1 VDWKNYFFQWFA
13 PKNELKPILY
23 GRGVHALPNP
33 DEHLLFEDSAQAF
46 IKKNPIEGYRY
57 FLESITHRP
66 FDNTQHLEWNFQEN
80 ELHFL
85 LKQGSAIIRGIV
97 TSEHF
102 HATAKIAIADNLHV
116 ALKRRF
122 LERNF
127 QLTYCRYSE
136 VDGVIILSISL
147 DNATMTPQKIF
158 FPLRELSLNADF
170 EKEFIAAE
178 FDEKI
183 LLEYDHF
190 EALEQEV
197 LKRRYELMKIWIK
210 ATKASLVGLLSNDNS
225 GMASFSYLS
234 LLLQIDYLLVPHKK
248 MAKDIN
254 EKINSYFL
262 EDEKLT
268 EDKNADLELYLAEL
282 ETMEFATFATQFYN
296 APYTFSPYDQALH
309 DEIASFIDESLS
321 KVRWYKNN
329 HAAYVIGAI
338 YHYIA
343 LYILYNYGL
352 HPSLRALLHLHVEV
366 YVAPF
371 FEIEEGR
378 SLYDAATG
386 TFNKELI
393 AEEIELA
400 ISPYQERFKGLKN
413 FADQLN
419 YSDLHHFSHSFY
431 IQLKNLDY
439 QET

>member
-1 VDWKNYFFQWFA
+1 MDWKNYFFQWFV
-13 PKNELKPILY
+13 PKNELQPILY

-33 DEHLLFEDSAQAF
+33 DEHTLFEQSAQSF
-46 IKKNPIEGYRY
+46 IKKNILEGYRY

-66 FDNTQHLEWNFQEN
+66 FADTKHLEWILDEN
-80 ELHFL
+80 ELRFI
-85 LKQGSAIIRGIV
+85 LKQGSAIIHGTV
-97 TSEHF
+97 TPDHF
-102 HATAKIAIADNLHV
+102 HASAKIAVAENLHV

-136 VDGVIILSISL
+136 KKGIITLGISL
-147 DNATMTPQKIF
+147 DNITMTPQKIF

-170 EKEFIAAE
+170 EKEFIASE
-178 FDEKI
+178 FDENI
-183 LLEYDHF
+183 LLEYDH
-190 EALEQEV
+190 LEPLDSEV
-197 LKRRYELMKIWIK
+197 LKRRYEMMKIWIK

-248 MAKDIN
+248 MAKEIN
-254 EKINSYFL
+254 EKIGGYFL

-268 EDKNADLELYLAEL
+268 EDKNADLEIYLDEL
-282 ETMEFATFATQFYN
+282 ERMNFASFQTQFYN
-296 APYTFSPYDQALH
+296 APYTFSPYDQAMH
-309 DEIASFIDESLS
+309 DEIAAFIDESLT

-329 HAAYVIGAI
+329 HATYVIGAI

-371 FEIEEGR
+371 FEIEEGN
-378 SLYDAATG
+378 SLYDAVTG
-386 TFNKELI
+386 TFRKDLI
-393 AEEIELA
+393 EEKIELA
-400 ISPYQERFKGLKN
+400 ILPYQERFKGLKN
-413 FADQLN
+413 FSDQLN
-419 YSDLHHFSHSFY
+419 YSNLHHFSHSFY

-439 QET
+439 QES